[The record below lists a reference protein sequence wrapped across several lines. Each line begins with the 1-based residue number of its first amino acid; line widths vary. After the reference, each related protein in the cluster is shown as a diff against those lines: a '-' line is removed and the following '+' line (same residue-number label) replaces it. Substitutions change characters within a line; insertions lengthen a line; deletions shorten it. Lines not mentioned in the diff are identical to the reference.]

1 MNPPVAVSD
10 FLDSFSDLW
19 CRYRHDFYPFFC
31 SLMNLP
37 VALFNFFSGFSDFRC
52 RYRQHFLPVFGSLRN
67 LPVALFHPF
76 RLYDEP
82 TSSTFRPFWWAFRFC
97 YADTDST
104 FSPIFNDLMNL
115 PVAFFDFL
123 MGFWDFWCRYRHHFL
138 PVVGQSD
145 EPISSTFQPFSTI
158 WWTYQ

>member
-1 MNPPVAVSD
+1 
-10 FLDSFSDLW
+10 
-19 CRYRHDFYPFFC
+19 
-31 SLMNLP
+31 MNLP

-123 MGFWDFWCRYRHHFL
+123 MGFWDFDADTDIISYPLLGSLMNLSVALFSHF
-138 PVVGQSD
+138 QRFD
-145 EPISSTFQPFSTI
+145 EPTSSTFRFFWVFGFLMQIQAHGFFCSNR
-158 WWTYQ
+158 